1 MVPKKDRLADD
12 DDDDDESSLEEGVD
26 RFN

>member
-1 MVPKKDRLADD
+1 MVPKKDRLA